1 MNITHYTWNDA
12 KMPPAAI
19 FSQPGSQITRKNRN
33 ITIDFS
39 GFLQKNWISEQ
50 DVHAPRTADQHSE
63 KWIKSHFL

>member
-1 MNITHYTWNDA
+1 MRLSAKKTKDIVMNITHYTWNDA

-39 GFLQKNWISEQ
+39 GFLQKN
-50 DVHAPRTADQHSE
+50 
-63 KWIKSHFL
+63 